1 MKSIFQSLMD
11 IFYPKNCLT
20 CAKVLIKY
28 EEILCFYCERELP
41 FTNYCNTKDNEVEK
55 IFFGRVAVYNATA
68 LLHFNKKGHVQ
79 KMIHELKYRG
89 NQQIGTYLGRILGD
103 EIVLSERFL
112 DLDCILT
119 IPISK
124 QKIKQRGY
132 NQTTTFGRELSNR
145 LKIPYYEDLLVA
157 NAKRHSQT
165 ILSRFDRIGE
175 LENKFLLLN
184 GGILYKKHI
193 LLVDDVVTTGATLEA
208 CTFVLQKVEGVKI
221 SIALMA
227 ITD

>member
-1 MKSIFQSLMD
+1 MD

-41 FTNYCNTKDNEVEK
+41 FTNYSKIKANEVEK
-55 IFFGRVAVYNATA
+55 IFFGRVAVANATA

-89 NQQIGTYLGRILGD
+89 NQQIGSYLGRILGD
-103 EIVLSERFL
+103 EIVLSERFQG
-112 DLDCILT
+112 LDCILT

-124 QKIKQRGY
+124 QKIKTRGY
-132 NQTTTFGRELSNR
+132 NQTTTFARELSNK
-145 LKIPYYEDLLVA
+145 LEIPYYEDLLVA
-157 NAKRHSQT
+157 SSKRQSQT
-165 ILSRFDRIGE
+165 VLSRFDRIRE
-175 LENKFLLLN
+175 LENKFKLLDT
-184 GGILYKKHI
+184 GILYKKHI
-193 LLVDDVVTTGATLEA
+193 LLVDDIVTTGATLEA
-208 CTFVLQKVEGVKI
+208 CCFVLQKIGGVKI